1 MYRKTKLAC
10 SVAAVLASA
19 ISANSAFAQDA
30 QPNNDVEVIEVSG
43 IRSSVAKSMD
53 VKRSS
58 AGVVDAIS
66 AEDIGDF
73 PDTNLA
79 ESLQR
84 ITGVSIDRSG
94 GEGQLITV
102 RGFGPQFN
110 TVLVNGRQMAS
121 ENDSRAFSF
130 DTIASELVSSLDVHK
145 TSTATMQSGGV
156 GSTININTARPFAL
170 NGFKMAG
177 SVKGVYDENSEETTP
192 QRPFSEYRSVQWNAK
207 CLCRYIVNTDFR
219 Q

>member
-1 MYRKTKLAC
+1 MYNKTKTAC
-10 SVAAVLASA
+10 AVAAVLSTMVASPLVL
-19 ISANSAFAQDA
+19 AQDA
-30 QPNNDVEVIEVSG
+30 AQQEVETIAVTG

-121 ENDSRAFSF
+121 ENQSRAFSF
-130 DTIASELVSSLDVHK
+130 DTTFLEVS
-145 TSTATMQSGGV
+145 T
-156 GSTININTARPFAL
+156 R
-170 NGFKMAG
+170 
-177 SVKGVYDENSEETTP
+177 
-192 QRPFSEYRSVQWNAK
+192 
-207 CLCRYIVNTDFR
+207 
-219 Q
+219 

>member
-30 QPNNDVEVIEVSG
+30 QPNKDVEVIEVSG

-130 DTIASELVSSLDVHK
+130 DTIASELVSI
-145 TSTATMQSGGV
+145 
-156 GSTININTARPFAL
+156 TII
-170 NGFKMAG
+170 
-177 SVKGVYDENSEETTP
+177 
-192 QRPFSEYRSVQWNAK
+192 
-207 CLCRYIVNTDFR
+207 
-219 Q
+219 